1 MSVTLS
7 SAHNKSHGGGHRWTT
22 NSTTNIYNTTVNIN
36 LDGAFSK
43 VFAFGGSN
51 TDNGNARLMGN
62 LKGFVGAWLH
72 TVEGIL
78 AAQSGGAIRGSGS
91 GSAGGGASWSG
102 SGFSSGS
109 NGGSMSGSG
118 SDSASGD
125 ASSSVSGSTAGTNS
139 GNISDSVS
147 GSASGGASWSGSGSS
162 AGSIGGSTSGSGSG
176 NVHASGNGL
185 TNGKLVID
193 HLCDA
198 LGIPPVPPYKNRSA
212 NFSSGANFALAG
224 STMLPGSFFL
234 QNNPLSFMS
243 KTVPQSLDLQL
254 QWFQKF
260 LQNFKNGSKP
270 DMDDSLFWLGG
281 VGSNDYA
288 RIHKVATFSANW
300 LTQQAID
307 RVSKL
312 IQGMVNNGAKYMVI
326 QGLPPMG
333 CLPLDLILSSA
344 IERDQYGCAA
354 RINKAVMNH
363 NELLQQK
370 LGELQKMFPHCVF
383 VYADFWK
390 AYMKVL
396 SEYRQF
402 GFTEPFKAC
411 CGSGGGNFNFDLRHL
426 CGSPQTSVCSQAA
439 KHMVWDGI
447 HFTAAMHQAVT
458 KIFVH
463 GGCTH
468 PSFEQLIKIKKGL
481 VHR

>member
-1 MSVTLS
+1 MDKASVVLVRLVLLVLTMSVTLS

-312 IQGMVNNGAKYMVI
+312 IQ
-326 QGLPPMG
+326 
-333 CLPLDLILSSA
+333 
-344 IERDQYGCAA
+344 
-354 RINKAVMNH
+354 
-363 NELLQQK
+363 K